1 MKVRTSPQI
10 ISFIQKK
17 RPDIRVTSQ
26 NNEYLIMGIEE
37 PEFINFLDA
46 NHLIFE
52 RQDTLLIIKE
62 NIGTNSPSQFVAK
75 IKNENTEQTPA
86 MPAPVNSLYSAL
98 SQFQDELLTR
108 ARLELQPALDAMK
121 QTVSQQIAELQNLVT
136 AAKQDMSTLSFEL
149 KKNIGQN
156 KQEIDTLL
164 INTRQTIEAKIA
176 NINELAV
183 AAQKEIAQAKSDS
196 ISNITEQTHHL
207 QTQINTIYDKLQS
220 QEQENTKAHI
230 AFVAFIDTLQKAW
243 GDLMMT
249 LDSNA
254 NPITKSIASQ
264 QK

>member
-1 MKVRTSPQI
+1 MLR
-10 ISFIQKK
+10 
-17 RPDIRVTSQ
+17 
-26 NNEYLIMGIEE
+26 
-37 PEFINFLDA
+37 
-46 NHLIFE
+46 
-52 RQDTLLIIKE
+52 IKATPE
-62 NIGTNSPSQFVAK
+62 NIGKLKKAYSQVVINNVGSDEYIVSNLDDSIIKQWGTVLTNQAITVHPVK
-75 IKNENTEQTPA
+75 IKSETSEPQVSPPISEQPQA

-98 SQFQDELLTR
+98 AQFQDELLTR

-121 QTVSQQIAELQNLVT
+121 QTISQQIAELQNLVT

-230 AFVAFIDTLQKAW
+230 AFVAFIDTLQKSW

-249 LDSNA
+249 LDGNA